1 MTSATSLGMSSGKD
15 RHHARNE
22 VESAVYVQMLP
33 ASDLRGVGRAGLG
46 LKVHHTVS
54 VSGRGSSAR
63 AGLAVRIVR
72 LACGIAVG
80 CAVNDFTPQQAAA
93 QVPFSLF
100 QPVRQTEAAK
110 PLARDV
116 TGPPA
121 ISQRLDGTAFFVD
134 DLGHMLTARH
144 AVAECARIVVSKEG
158 RAVAARVVALA
169 TTDIALIKVPRT
181 LGLAAVFPRA
191 NASVAND
198 MVFAEA
204 YDRLKP
210 MLARG
215 GALGNAFV
223 DTTQRDPEHLVL
235 RSNVTF
241 GASGAPVLDSRG
253 LVEGVVS
260 RRATIDR
267 VLAVDAAHA
276 KSFLAAHGVRFQE
289 DDRPQ
294 MSGTASRAHRA
305 ASISARVT
313 CLQQ

>member
-1 MTSATSLGMSSGKD
+1 MASAL
-15 RHHARNE
+15 RR
-22 VESAVYVQMLP
+22 P
-33 ASDLRGVGRAGLG
+33 ASTTRGL
-46 LKVHHTVS
+46 
-54 VSGRGSSAR
+54 
-63 AGLAVRIVR
+63 LATALASR
-72 LACGIAVG
+72 LACSLVIG
-80 CAVNDFTPQQAAA
+80 CVLNGFTLHEAAA
-93 QVPFSLF
+93 QVPFAPF
-100 QPVRQTEAAK
+100 QPARQIEPAK

-116 TGPPA
+116 TGPPTV
-121 ISQRLDGTAFFVD
+121 SQRLDGTAFFVD

-144 AVAECARIVVSKEG
+144 AVTDCARIVVSKEG
-158 RAVAARVVALA
+158 RSVTARLVALA
-169 TTDIALIKVPRT
+169 ATDIALIKVPRT
-181 LGLAAVFPRA
+181 LGLAAVFPRENVSA
-191 NASVAND
+191 AND

-210 MLARG
+210 MLAHG

-241 GASGAPVLDSRG
+241 GTSGAPVLDSRG

-260 RRATIDR
+260 RRTTIDR

-276 KSFLAAHGVRFQE
+276 KSFLAAHGVRIQE

>member
-1 MTSATSLGMSSGKD
+1 MLG
-15 RHHARNE
+15 A
-22 VESAVYVQMLP
+22 
-33 ASDLRGVGRAGLG
+33 AS
-46 LKVHHTVS
+46 T
-54 VSGRGSSAR
+54 AR
-63 AGLAVRIVR
+63 AGLPVRIVR
-72 LACGIAVG
+72 LACGLVIG
-80 CAVNDFTPQQAAA
+80 CAINGFAPQRAAA
-93 QVPFSLF
+93 QVPFSPF
-100 QPVRQTEAAK
+100 RPVRQMEAAK

-121 ISQRLDGTAFFVD
+121 ASQRLDGTAFFVD

-144 AVAECARIVVSKEG
+144 AVADCARIVVSKEG

-169 TTDIALIKVPRT
+169 ASDIALIKVPRT

-191 NASVAND
+191 NTSVAND

-210 MLARG
+210 MLVHG
-215 GALGNAFV
+215 GSLGNAFV
-223 DTTQRDPEHLVL
+223 DTTLRDPEHLVL

-241 GASGAPVLDSRG
+241 GTSGAPVLDSRG

-260 RRATIDR
+260 RRTTVDR
-267 VLAVDAAHA
+267 VLAVDAVHA

>member
-1 MTSATSLGMSSGKD
+1 MSGC
-15 RHHARNE
+15 A
-22 VESAVYVQMLP
+22 AL
-33 ASDLRGVGRAGLG
+33 A
-46 LKVHHTVS
+46 
-54 VSGRGSSAR
+54 AR
-63 AGLAVRIVR
+63 AGWPVRLVR
-72 LACGIAVG
+72 LACGLAIA
-80 CAVNDFTPQQAAA
+80 CALNGFLPQPAAA
-93 QVPFSLF
+93 QVPFSAF
-100 QPVRQTEAAK
+100 QPVRQMEAAK

-116 TGPPA
+116 NGPPTV
-121 ISQRLDGTAFFVD
+121 SQRLDGTAFFVD

-144 AVAECARIVVSKEG
+144 AVVDCARIVVSKEG
-158 RAVAARVVALA
+158 RSVAARVVALA
-169 TTDIALIKVPRT
+169 ATDIALIKVPRT

-191 NASVAND
+191 SPSAAND

-210 MLARG
+210 MLAHG

-223 DTTQRDPEHLVL
+223 DATQRDPAHLVL

-241 GASGAPVLDSRG
+241 GTSGAPVLDSRG

-260 RRATIDR
+260 RRTTIDR

>member
-1 MTSATSLGMSSGKD
+1 MHHSGSISGGAASA
-15 RHHARNE
+15 
-22 VESAVYVQMLP
+22 
-33 ASDLRGVGRAGLG
+33 
-46 LKVHHTVS
+46 
-54 VSGRGSSAR
+54 AR
-63 AGLAVRIVR
+63 AGLLVRLVRI
-72 LACGIAVG
+72 ACGIVIG
-80 CAVNDFTPQQAAA
+80 CALNGFAPREAAA
-93 QVPFSLF
+93 QVPFALF
-100 QPVRQTEAAK
+100 QPARQMEAAK

-116 TGPPA
+116 TGAPA

-144 AVAECARIVVSKEG
+144 AVADCGRIVVSKEG
-158 RAVAARVVALA
+158 RSVAARVVALA
-169 TTDIALIKVPRT
+169 ATDIALIKVPRT

-191 NASVAND
+191 SASAAND

-210 MLARG
+210 MLAHG

-223 DTTQRDPEHLVL
+223 DATQRDPEHLVL

-241 GASGAPVLDSRG
+241 GTSGAPVLDSRG

-260 RRATIDR
+260 RRTTIDR

>member
-1 MTSATSLGMSSGKD
+1 MAWGW
-15 RHHARNE
+15 A
-22 VESAVYVQMLP
+22 
-33 ASDLRGVGRAGLG
+33 
-46 LKVHHTVS
+46 LKVHHS
-54 VSGRGSSAR
+54 VFGCAAAAVR
-63 AGLAVRIVR
+63 AGLPVRMIG
-72 LACGIAVG
+72 LACSLAIG
-80 CAVNDFTPQQAAA
+80 CVLDGVAPHEAAA
-93 QVPFSLF
+93 QVPFALF
-100 QPVRQTEAAK
+100 QPARQIEPVK

-116 TGPPA
+116 TGPPTV
-121 ISQRLDGTAFFVD
+121 SQRLDGTAFFVD

-144 AVAECARIVVSKEG
+144 AVADCVRIVVSKEG
-158 RAVAARVVALA
+158 RSVTARLVALA
-169 TTDIALIKVPRT
+169 ATDIALIKVPRT

-191 NASVAND
+191 TVSAAND

-210 MLARG
+210 MLAHG

-223 DTTQRDPEHLVL
+223 DGTQRDPQHLVL

-241 GASGAPVLDSRG
+241 GTSGAPVLDSRG

-260 RRATIDR
+260 RRTTIDR

-276 KSFLAAHGVRFQE
+276 KSFLETQGVRIQE

>member
-1 MTSATSLGMSSGKD
+1 MA
-15 RHHARNE
+15 AR
-22 VESAVYVQMLP
+22 AQLP
-33 ASDLRGVGRAGLG
+33 ARM
-46 LKVHHTVS
+46 
-54 VSGRGSSAR
+54 
-63 AGLAVRIVR
+63 IR
-72 LACGIAVG
+72 LACSIVIG
-80 CAVNDFTPQQAAA
+80 CTLTGLAPREAAA

-100 QPVRQTEAAK
+100 QPARQMQAAK

-116 TGPPA
+116 TAPPTV
-121 ISQRLDGTAFFVD
+121 SQRLDGTAFFVD

-144 AVAECARIVVSKEG
+144 AVADCARIVVSKEG

-191 NASVAND
+191 TASVAND

-210 MLARG
+210 MLAHG
-215 GALGNAFV
+215 GELGNAFV
-223 DTTQRDPEHLVL
+223 DTTQHDPAHLVL

-241 GASGAPVLDSRG
+241 GTSGAPVLDSRG

-260 RRATIDR
+260 RRTTIDR

-276 KSFLAAHGVRFQE
+276 KSFLSAHGIRVQE

>member
-1 MTSATSLGMSSGKD
+1 M
-15 RHHARNE
+15 HHL
-22 VESAVYVQMLP
+22 VSIVGGAVSVTRAKLP
-33 ASDLRGVGRAGLG
+33 ARM
-46 LKVHHTVS
+46 
-54 VSGRGSSAR
+54 
-63 AGLAVRIVR
+63 IR
-72 LACGIAVG
+72 LACGIAIG
-80 CAVNDFTPQQAAA
+80 CALTGFTPQRAAA
-93 QVPFSLF
+93 QVPFSPF
-100 QPVRQTEAAK
+100 QPVRKIEAAK

-116 TGPPA
+116 DGPPA
-121 ISQRLDGTAFFVD
+121 VSQRLDGTAFFVD

-144 AVAECARIVVSKEG
+144 AVVDCARIVVSKEG

-169 TTDIALIKVPRT
+169 ASDIALIKVPRT
-181 LGLAAVFPRA
+181 LGLAAVFPRVSP
-191 NASVAND
+191 SVAND

-210 MLARG
+210 MLAHG
-215 GALGNAFV
+215 GSLGNAFV
-223 DTTQRDPEHLVL
+223 DTTLRDPEHLVL

-241 GASGAPVLDSRG
+241 GTSGAPVLDSRG

-260 RRATIDR
+260 RRTTIDR